1 MNEFTP
7 TVLRCRGFRVAA
19 LRTQVIVPVF
29 PLRTQAFYVH
39 IHVRQY
45 LHHGL
50 AGILTSL
57 VIVEAEIYH
66 IQLRILPQTLQHRVD
81 GRAAAGH
88 IAVLQPTRRIKRDV
102 GQQVD
107 GCFKNHQLLIGATVV
122 SIGTTLPEVM
132 VSTTSALTGH
142 GEIAY
147 GNAIGSVICNAA
159 LIAAI
164 TIAVRPG
171 KVDPKSLRTPV
182 AFFFVAAAFYA
193 GVAYTTGSFTRP
205 VGLILLAMF
214 VAYIVCN
221 VLAMKNAPAPEEEE
235 QAEEGSFAKE
245 LGLLAIGA
253 VLIAVGAD
261 LLVDN
266 GTLIAQAL
274 GVPESVIALTFVA
287 LGTSL
292 PELVTAITSLAKGH
306 GALSLG
312 NVIGAN
318 VFNLVLVSGMSITV
332 SPFSIPQNSTIRG
345 INSSLVMDLPVMFA
359 VMLLLTVP
367 ALLKGRL
374 SRWQGVL
381 LLCIYAAFCAIQFT
395 M

>member
-1 MNEFTP
+1 MLIP
-7 TVLRCRGFRVAA
+7 VLLF
-19 LRTQVIVPVF
+19 IV
-29 PLRTQAFYVH
+29 
-39 IHVRQY
+39 
-45 LHHGL
+45 GL
-50 AGILTSL
+50 LCLIKGGDWF
-57 VIVEAEIYH
+57 
-66 IQLRILPQTLQHRVD
+66 VD
-81 GRAAAGH
+81 GATG
-88 IAVLQPTRRIKRDV
+88 IARR
-102 GQQVD
+102 
-107 GCFKNHQLLIGATVV
+107 FKVPELLIGATVV

-132 VSTTSALTGH
+132 VSTTSAMTGH

-171 KVDPKSLRTPV
+171 KVDPKSLRVPV
-182 AFFFVAAAFYA
+182 LFFFVAAALYA
-193 GVAYTTGSFTRP
+193 GVAY
-205 VGLILLAMF
+205 M
-214 VAYIVCN
+214 VCN
-221 VLAMKNAPAPEEEE
+221 VLAMKNAPAPEDDEDEPE
-235 QAEEGSFAKE
+235 KEMSFAKE
-245 LGLLAIGA
+245 IGLLILGA
-253 VLIAVGAD
+253 ALIAVGAN

-306 GALSLG
+306 GSLSLG

-332 SPFSIPQNSTIRG
+332 SPFSIPQNSTIMG

-381 LLCIYAAFCAIQFT
+381 LLCIYAAFCAVQFG